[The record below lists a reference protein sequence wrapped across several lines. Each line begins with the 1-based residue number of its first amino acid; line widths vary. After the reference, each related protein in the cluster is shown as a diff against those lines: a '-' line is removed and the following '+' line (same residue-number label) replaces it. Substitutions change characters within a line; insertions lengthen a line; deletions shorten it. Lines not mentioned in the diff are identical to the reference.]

1 MEIFLHFVGKM
12 FLNATNKVIFIFFLN
27 TARNRKQYPE
37 QKVTK
42 KFGSAANRVFNKTMR
57 VACTLQKLLKL

>member
-1 MEIFLHFVGKM
+1 MEIFLHFVGRM

-42 KFGSAANRVFNKTMR
+42 KFGSAANRVF
-57 VACTLQKLLKL
+57 